1 MRRRK
6 PDLMIVLAALIGLGV
21 LVTGLSQGA
30 MRDDAQDARISMA
43 DHR

>member
-1 MRRRK
+1 MKRRK

-30 MRDDAQDARISMA
+30 MSDAAQEAQISMA
-43 DHR
+43 DPR

>member
-6 PDLMIVLAALIGLGV
+6 PDLMIVLAALIGIGV

-30 MRDDAQDARISMA
+30 MRDDGRDARISMV
-43 DHR
+43 DQR